1 MALDYGDVGV
11 RLRLTPTYV
20 HPLQWPDRA
29 SRFDGRAF
37 RSLPAGRML
46 TDDTK
51 ESIRAAYTRL
61 KEGLPGFRARASQG
75 KMIAEVAKALAV
87 EGGAAVIEAPTGT
100 GKSMAYLIAGVE
112 VARAQKKK
120 LLIATA
126 TIALQEQLVQRDIP
140 LYLKLNGREAKVA
153 LAKGRGRYLC
163 PRNLAMASNSL
174 QDTAQMGLGFEA
186 DLALW
191 SKPPAERDKQVLAKL
206 AGAFDR
212 HEWDGDMDNA
222 PETPGDLLRAM
233 ITTSA
238 GGCTGR
244 KCGQFMACPFFA
256 ARRAVGDA
264 DIIVANQDLVL
275 ADLTMPREE
284 DGFGGVILPK
294 PDEVLYI
301 FDEGHHVP
309 SKAIDRGAAEVHMSV
324 TVRQLSR
331 LGRQIHAAYSLT
343 DKEVIGK
350 LSLDAGDEKLQ
361 ELSDALEELEKDI
374 RLHWLPSPA
383 DDEPMYRGS
392 LGQLPESWV
401 EHARVLYVFTGEMER
416 WVGAVRRAV
425 LEMTESGPTN
435 EALSRELGM
444 ALERI
449 DRQLR
454 TWRAWSSEDREGGPP
469 LARWVTMSGDQQL
482 VCHASSVSA
491 GGLLRS
497 VLWENAS
504 AVVMTSATLS
514 AGGNFR
520 TFADAVGLPDGA
532 VTLSLPSPFN
542 LAAQARLEVPALRAM
557 PDAREEHAQEI
568 SDWLAANL
576 DWGAGNLVL
585 FTSRAKL
592 DRVLQK
598 LPIEC
603 VRKVR
608 AQGSLGKAQLVAE
621 HIVDVEAG
629 KGSTLFGLASFGE
642 GLDLPGKLCETVVI
656 TQLPFAVPT
665 DPVGAT
671 YAEWLESR
679 GRNPFIEVTVPDATR
694 LLTQYCGRLIR
705 TETDHGRIVLLDRR
719 VVTKRYGERML
730 NALPPFARAIERAA

>member
-1 MALDYGDVGV
+1 
-11 RLRLTPTYV
+11 
-20 HPLQWPDRA
+20 
-29 SRFDGRAF
+29 
-37 RSLPAGRML
+37 ML
-46 TDDTK
+46 TDETK
-51 ESIRAAYTRL
+51 DSIRTAYTRL

-163 PRNLAMASNSL
+163 PRNLAMASNSV

-191 SKPPAERDKQVLAKL
+191 SKPPAERDKQVLNKL
-206 AGAFDR
+206 VGAFDR

-222 PETPGDLLRAM
+222 PETPSDLLRAM

-244 KCGQFMACPFFA
+244 KCGMFMACPFFA
-256 ARRAVGDA
+256 ARRAMGDA
-264 DIIVANQDLVL
+264 EIIVANQDLVL

-309 SKAIDRGAAEVHMSV
+309 SKAIDRGAAEVHMSA

-350 LSLDAGDEKLQ
+350 LPLDAGDEKLQ

-374 RLHWLPSPA
+374 RLNWLPSPD

-401 EHARVLYVFTGEMER
+401 EHARVLYVFTGEIER

-425 LEMTESGPTN
+425 LEMTESGPTH

-469 LARWVTMSGDQQL
+469 LARWVTLSGDQQL

-542 LAAQARLEVPALRAM
+542 LTAQARLEVPALRAM

-568 SDWLAANL
+568 SDWLAAHL
-576 DWGAGNLVL
+576 DWNAGNLVL

-621 HIVDVEAG
+621 HIADIEAG

>member
-1 MALDYGDVGV
+1 
-11 RLRLTPTYV
+11 
-20 HPLQWPDRA
+20 
-29 SRFDGRAF
+29 
-37 RSLPAGRML
+37 ML

-51 ESIRAAYTRL
+51 DAIRAAYTRL
-61 KEGLPGFRARASQG
+61 KEGLPGFRARSSQG
-75 KMIAEVAKALAV
+75 KMIAEVAKALA
-87 EGGAAVIEAPTGT
+87 EPGGAAVIEAPTGT

-126 TIALQEQLVQRDIP
+126 TVALQEQLVQRDIP
-140 LYLKLNGREAKVA
+140 LYLKLHGTEAKVA

-163 PRNLAMASNSL
+163 PRNLLMAAGSL
-174 QDTAQMGLGFEA
+174 EDGGQMGLAGMDG

-191 SKPPAERDKQVLAKL
+191 SKPPQERDKQTLRKL
-206 AGAFDR
+206 RGAYDTGK
-212 HEWDGDMDNA
+212 WDGDIDGA
-222 PETPGDLLRAM
+222 PEPVGDFLRPM

-244 KCGQFMACPFFA
+244 RCGQFMACPFFA
-256 ARRAVGDA
+256 ARRAVADA
-264 DIIVANQDLVL
+264 EIIVANQDLVL

-294 PDEVLYI
+294 PDDTLYI

-309 SKAIDRGAAEVHMSV
+309 SKAIDRGAADVHMQV
-324 TVRQLSR
+324 AVRQLSR
-331 LGRQIHAAYSLT
+331 LARQIHAAYSLA

-350 LSLDAGDEKLQ
+350 LTLDVGDEKLQ
-361 ELSDALEELEKDI
+361 ALSDALEELEKDI
-374 RLHWLPSPA
+374 RMSWMPSSD

-401 EHARVLYVFTGEMER
+401 THAGVLSLLTEEVQR
-416 WVGAVRRAV
+416 WVAAVRRAI
-425 LEMTESGPTN
+425 LEMTEGGPTH
-435 EALSRELGM
+435 EAISRELGM

-449 DRQLR
+449 ERQAR
-454 TWRAWSSEDREGGPP
+454 AWRAWSSEDREGAPP
-469 LARWVTMSGDQQL
+469 LARWVTMTGDQQL

-491 GGLLRS
+491 GGLLRNI
-497 VLWENAS
+497 LWDNAS

-520 TFADAVGLPDGA
+520 GFADAVGLPDEA
-532 VTLSLPSPFN
+532 VTLSLPSPFD
-542 LAAQARLEVPALRAM
+542 LSRQARLEVPALRSL
-557 PDAREEHAQEI
+557 PDAREEHALEVTE
-568 SDWLAANL
+568 WLADNL
-576 DWGAGNLVL
+576 DWNAGNLVL

-598 LPIEC
+598 LPIQH

-621 HIVDVEAG
+621 HIADIEAG

-679 GRNPFIEVTVPDATR
+679 GRNPFIEVAVPEATR

-705 TETDHGRIVLLDRR
+705 TETDRGRIVLLDRR
-719 VVTKRYGERML
+719 VVVKRYGERML
-730 NALPPFARAIERAA
+730 RALPPFERVIERVS